1 MTYLNKLVGIRSI
14 KGKLY
19 SWNYF
24 NYCIYPKLCPPSLL
38 LPKILFT
45 FALSPLPDPLWE
57 TLLLMYQTLFCRA
70 WHMGLFCRLSS
81 FGISGQVFSLD
92 VLFVSKRQLLV
103 VSLCEAALLLLEF
116 QKVPFVDLCFL
127 KYTLIILQIML
138 NVILLFLM
146 MMLLPTLRL

>member
-1 MTYLNKLVGIRSI
+1 
-14 KGKLY
+14 
-19 SWNYF
+19 
-24 NYCIYPKLCPPSLL
+24 
-38 LPKILFT
+38 
-45 FALSPLPDPLWE
+45 
-57 TLLLMYQTLFCRA
+57 
-70 WHMGLFCRLSS
+70 MGLFCRLSS